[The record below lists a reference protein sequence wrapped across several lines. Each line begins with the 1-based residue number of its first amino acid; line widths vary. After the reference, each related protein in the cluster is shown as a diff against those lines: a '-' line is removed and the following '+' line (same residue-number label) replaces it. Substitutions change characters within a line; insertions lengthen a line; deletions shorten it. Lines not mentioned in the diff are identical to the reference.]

1 MDRRL
6 RKELVEQGILD
17 VDDLPKTYPPDDDI
31 LLEIK
36 KCQQELSVVNEHNIS
51 ELNKLRTIVAKD
63 LRRQEVKNALNKVDN
78 KVSIL
83 SRCSITF

>member
-17 VDDLPKTYPPDDDI
+17 VEDLPKTYPPEDDI

-78 KVSIL
+78 EVRDVMIL
-83 SRCSITF
+83 PLQ